1 MHQHQLKIEN
11 VENLPHIIMIYGK
24 KLITMIS
31 KEYQEYLRKI
41 KIKKIIVIISQ
52 LLILI
57 SLILIWQI
65 LADKELINTFIT
77 SSPKKMIETIIS
89 LHNSNN
95 LYHHIWV
102 TVYET
107 LISFGLGT
115 IIGVIVAIILWW
127 NDYIYKIID
136 PYLTIINSL
145 PKVALGPIIIIW
157 AGANINSIIIMALLI
172 SVIVTII
179 TVYNGFMATDKNRI
193 NLLKSF
199 KATKYQILKMVIL
212 PSSYPTIISSLK
224 INISMSLIGVIMGEF
239 LVSKE
244 GIGYLIMYGSQ
255 VFNLNLVI
263 AGIVILMI
271 VSYLMY
277 VIVSYV
283 EKKLIK
289 YE

>member
-1 MHQHQLKIEN
+1 MDSLDYKK
-11 VENLPHIIMIYGK
+11 YKK
-24 KLITMIS
+24 KLLINKILVIFTQIT
-31 KEYQEYLRKI
+31 
-41 KIKKIIVIISQ
+41 
-52 LLILI
+52 LLILL
-57 SLILIWQI
+57 LIIWQL
-65 LADKELINTFIT
+65 LADFELINTFIS
-77 SSPKKMIETIIS
+77 SSPKKVIETIIS
-89 LHNSNN
+89 LHEQQN
-95 LYHHIWV
+95 LYHHIWI

-107 LISFGLGT
+107 VISFGIGTILGT
-115 IIGVIVAIILWW
+115 FIAILLWW
-127 NDYIYKIID
+127 NNFLYKVFD

-179 TVYNGFMATDKNRI
+179 TVYNGFVSTDQNKI

-199 KATKYQILKMVIL
+199 KATKFQILRYVIL
-212 PSSYPTIISSLK
+212 PSSYSTIISSLK

-263 AGIVILMI
+263 AGIIILMI

-277 VIVSYV
+277 LIVVYI

-289 YE
+289 EN